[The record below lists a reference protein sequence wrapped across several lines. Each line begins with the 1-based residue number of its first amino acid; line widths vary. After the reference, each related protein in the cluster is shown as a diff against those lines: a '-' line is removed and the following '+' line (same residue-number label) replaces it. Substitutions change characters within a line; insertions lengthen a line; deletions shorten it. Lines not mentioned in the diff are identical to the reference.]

1 MNKGELIDYSMKCFR
16 KGFLKADV
24 ETRLRLQRQFSL
36 EYLIGFGEGKVLSIG
51 PQRPPLTDELKKKI
65 KSTLSLAKLRLDKG
79 D

>member
-36 EYLIGFGEGKVLSIG
+36 EFLIGFGEGKVLSCG
-51 PQRPPLTDELKKKI
+51 LQRPPLTDELKKI
-65 KSTLSLAKLRLDKG
+65 ESTLSLAKLRLDKG